1 MGVKTKA
8 PLYQIQTKTT
18 NMKRKE
24 GGGGG
29 KGECGY
35 FLGQHK
41 YWDAIYLLQKL
52 LKQKKD

>member
-1 MGVKTKA
+1 MN
-8 PLYQIQTKTT
+8 QIQTKTT
-18 NMKRKE
+18 NMKMVEER
-24 GGGGG
+24 GQ
-29 KGECGY
+29 GECGY

>member
-24 GGGGG
+24 GGGG